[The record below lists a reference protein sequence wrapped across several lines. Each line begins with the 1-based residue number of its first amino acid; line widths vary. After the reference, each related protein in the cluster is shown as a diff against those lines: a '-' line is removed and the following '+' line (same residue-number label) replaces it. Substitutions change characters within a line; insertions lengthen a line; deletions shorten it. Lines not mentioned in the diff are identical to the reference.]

1 MVYVHVLS
9 NTNGNVWFRIFN
21 VQNADVVF
29 AIPLS
34 ILTLSHWHTCR
45 CLWLMHSSRTVVKN
59 GDTRVF
65 LRRYRRWHSNHKV
78 YNLEKLFFST
88 SIIFTWLWFHCGHA
102 AFLTNTQ
109 VKTRFWLPNKM
120 CRRQKSL
127 VCFIPSNCWH
137 LDSLRLWC
145 DSLLFAPPERLNS
158 SNYFLSNSPICI
170 TASFQFHTCCLLDCS
185 LVCIY
190 PNLNFMINHRRLYW
204 PDVSPCLSSL
214 FP

>member
-34 ILTLSHWHTCR
+34 ILTLSHWHSVHTCT
-45 CLWLMHSSRTVVKN
+45 CLWLMRSSRTVVKN
-59 GDTRVF
+59 GHTHIF

-78 YNLEKLFFST
+78 YNLEKLFSST
-88 SIIFTWLWFHCGHA
+88 LIICTCLLFHCGHT
-102 AFLTNTQ
+102 AFLTNIQ
-109 VKTRFWLPNKM
+109 VKTRLWLPNKM

-137 LDSLRLWC
+137 LDSLKDYDVILCCSPLQRDWIIPTIFC
-145 DSLLFAPPERLNS
+145 PIHPSASLPHFNFTLAVCLIAP
-158 SNYFLSNSPICI
+158 
-170 TASFQFHTCCLLDCS
+170 
-185 LVCIY
+185 
-190 PNLNFMINHRRLYW
+190 
-204 PDVSPCLSSL
+204 
-214 FP
+214 